1 MKALP
6 VGAAVS
12 WRAKG
17 TWRGLRCLQD
27 PWLCPEDVVAQTPC
41 HSLQGFR
48 NVGLEPSM
56 PLEGDHCPAVLG

>member
-1 MKALP
+1 M
-6 VGAAVS
+6 
-12 WRAKG
+12 
-17 TWRGLRCLQD
+17 QD